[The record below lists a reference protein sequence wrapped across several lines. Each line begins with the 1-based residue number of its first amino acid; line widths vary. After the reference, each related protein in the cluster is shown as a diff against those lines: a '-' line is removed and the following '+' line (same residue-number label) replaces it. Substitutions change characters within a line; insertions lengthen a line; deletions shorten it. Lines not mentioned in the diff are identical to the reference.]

1 MHALPLCRT
10 KRIEYDTAMKTCSQD
25 TPLAFAGII
34 GQPKAKELLYRAMAG
49 AKMSHAYLF
58 RGPAGVG
65 KKTMAHA
72 FAATINCLAPLD
84 HGACGSC
91 SSCHKFRS
99 GNHPDFQLIAPE
111 GASIKIQQIR
121 ELKKSLAFP
130 PYEARFRVV
139 LLADAHTMRRETA
152 NSLLKTLEEPPAN
165 TVLILTADE
174 ASGVLPTIVS
184 RCQVLPFFAL
194 PREEVTAALLAEGG
208 LTPEEAAT
216 LAAIAEGS
224 LGRARLLGQKKLLD
238 VRAAI
243 INTLL
248 HLPPEGPETVETV
261 FDLAEQAAKL
271 KEDLDE
277 LLDLLRAWYRD
288 LLLVAAGVPAQVLN
302 QDLAPTWPLARQRWN
317 LSQLFDRLQHLA
329 QAKRELSRNCNRTLV
344 CEVLFFGLL

>member
-1 MHALPLCRT
+1 MG
-10 KRIEYDTAMKTCSQD
+10 YDAAMKTRAPNA
-25 TPLAFAGII
+25 PLGFAEVI
-34 GQPKAKELLYRAMAG
+34 GQPKAKQLLRCAISS

-72 FAATINCLAPLD
+72 FAATINCEAAVN
-84 HGACGSC
+84 HEACGGCRSC
-91 SSCHKFRS
+91 RKFQS

-121 ELKKSLAFP
+121 ELKKHLAFP

-174 ASGVLPTIVS
+174 ANAVLPTITS
-184 RCQVLPFFAL
+184 RCQVIPFFAL
-194 PREEVTAALLAEGG
+194 PRAAVSAALAAENDLSDEQAG
-208 LTPEEAAT
+208 T

-224 LGRARLLGQKKLLD
+224 LGRARLLADRDLL
-238 VRAAI
+238 AI
-243 INTLL
+243 RRRIITTLL
-248 HLPPEGPETVETV
+248 RLPPDGPDTVETV
-261 FDLAEQAAKL
+261 FALAEEAAAL
-271 KEDLDE
+271 KENLDE
-277 LLDLLRAWYRD
+277 LLDLLRAWLRD
-288 LLLVAAGVPAQVLN
+288 LLLLAHGVAAANMLN
-302 QDLAPTWPLARQRWN
+302 QDLAATWEIARQRWHSAA
-317 LSQLFDRLQHLA
+317 LFVKLQRIAEAKKQLN
-329 QAKRELSRNCNRTLV
+329 RNCNRTLV

>member
-1 MHALPLCRT
+1 MPPTVPLIPTR
-10 KRIEYDTAMKTCSQD
+10 
-25 TPLAFAGII
+25 FAEVL
-34 GQPKAKELLYRAMAG
+34 GQAKAKEMLRRAMAS

-72 FAATINCLAPLD
+72 FAATINCLEPVD
-84 HGACGSC
+84 HQACGTCPSC
-91 SSCHKFRS
+91 LKFRS
-99 GNHPDFQLIAPE
+99 GNHPDFQMIAPE

-130 PYEARFRVV
+130 PFEARYRVI

-184 RCQVLPFFAL
+184 RCQVIPFFAL
-194 PREEVTAALLAEGG
+194 PQAEVAQTLMAEAE
-208 LTPEEAAT
+208 TPPEAAAT

-224 LGRARLLGQKKLLD
+224 LGRARMLRDKELLPLRQEI
-238 VRAAI
+238 VA
-243 INTLL
+243 TLL
-248 HLPPEGPETVETV
+248 KLPPDGPETVETV
-261 FDLAEQAAKL
+261 FSLAEEAATL
-271 KEDLDE
+271 KEELPE
-277 LLDLLRAWYRD
+277 LLDLLRTWYRD
-288 LLLVAAGVPAQVLN
+288 LLLAGSTQPLN
-302 QDLAPTWPLARQRWN
+302 QDLAFTWGAARQRWPEPE
-317 LSQLFDRLQHLA
+317 LFARLARIDR
-329 QAKRELSRNCNRTLV
+329 AKRELARNCNRALV

>member
-1 MHALPLCRT
+1 MG
-10 KRIEYDTAMKTCSQD
+10 YDTAMPPTAP
-25 TPLAFAGII
+25 TMPTRFTEVL
-34 GQPKAKELLYRAMAG
+34 GQAKAKEMLRRALMS

-65 KKTMAHA
+65 KKTLAHV
-72 FAATINCLAPLD
+72 FAATINCLAPVD
-84 HGACGSC
+84 HQACGQCPSC
-91 SSCHKFRS
+91 QKFRS

-130 PYEARFRVV
+130 PFEARYRVI

-184 RCQVLPFFAL
+184 RCQVIPFFAL
-194 PREEVTAALLAEGG
+194 PQAEVAQRLMAEAD
-208 LTPEEAAT
+208 TPPEEAAT

-224 LGRARLLGQKKLLD
+224 LGRARLLLDKELLPRRQEI
-238 VRAAI
+238 VT
-243 INTLL
+243 TLL
-248 HLPPEGPETVETV
+248 KLPPDGPETVETI
-261 FDLAEQAAKL
+261 FNLAEETAKL
-271 KEDLDE
+271 KDELAE
-277 LLDLLRAWYRD
+277 LLDLLRTWYRD
-288 LLLVAAGVPAQVLN
+288 LLLAGPAQPLN
-302 QDLAPTWPLARQRWN
+302 QDLAPTWQAARQRW
-317 LSQLFDRLQHLA
+317 SEPELFARLDLIDR
-329 QAKRELSRNCNRTLV
+329 AKRELGRNCNRALV